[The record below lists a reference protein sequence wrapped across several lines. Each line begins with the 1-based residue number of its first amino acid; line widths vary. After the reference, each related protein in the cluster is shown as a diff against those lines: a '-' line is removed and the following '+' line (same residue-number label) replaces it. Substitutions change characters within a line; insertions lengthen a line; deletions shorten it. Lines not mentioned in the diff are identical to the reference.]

1 MGIRFHCPNG
11 HKLNVKSF
19 QAGMRGICPYCGA
32 KFTIPIVNT
41 QPQSEPTDETVETVK
56 TIDEPEENQ
65 PREDIQPPEVRSRP
79 PEPRRAKKSD
89 ADPLGEDPGAV
100 WYVRPPSGG
109 QFGPADAEVMR
120 TWLKEGR
127 VTPDSLVWREGWQD
141 WAEAVT
147 VFPKLARVR
156 WSPNDND
163 STAKPTPPTPPNN
176 LSGDLSKLGQKDTKK
191 SAATKTSA
199 AIATVAKKRSG
210 GIRRLR
216 SAREVK
222 DRQVMIVV
230 GLSALVV
237 ALACVLI
244 WVLIRN
250 M

>member
-32 KFTIPIVNT
+32 KFTIPVVNT
-41 QPQSEPTDETVETVK
+41 QAQSEPTGEPVETIE

-65 PREDIQPPEVRSRP
+65 PLEDVQPPEVRSRP
-79 PEPRRAKKSD
+79 SKPRHAKKSD
-89 ADPLGEDPGAV
+89 ADPLGEDPDAV

-163 STAKPTPPTPPNN
+163 STAKPTPPTPPN
-176 LSGDLSKLGQKDTKK
+176 DLSKLGQKDTKK
-191 SAATKTSA
+191 SAAGKT
-199 AIATVAKKRSG
+199 IAKIASIAKKRPG
-210 GIRRLR
+210 GRRRLQ
-216 SAREVK
+216 SAREIK
-222 DRQVMIVV
+222 NRQVMIVV
-230 GLSALVV
+230 GLSTLAV
-237 ALACVLI
+237 ALACVLA